1 MVGGGVDYRLSPH
14 WVARF
19 KLDFLRTHFSDTGQA
34 RLRSTF
40 GIAYTFRKRGDNE
53 AAEAKRKAEE
63 DLAAA
68 EAKRKAICAEC
79 QKEDALRAHLLEQF
93 NRVLPTTDM
102 PRGFVVKVGDE
113 FFDTGTADVN
123 PEGREALAKLSGI
136 LVNYPSLR
144 LTIEGH
150 TDIAG
155 SAETNQTLSGQ
166 LANSVRNYLVSQ
178 GLNSDSIS
186 LGVNNP
192 VANSGT
198 AQGKR
203 RVEIVAS
210 GEAMGTRLGR

>member
-1 MVGGGVDYRLSPH
+1 M
-14 WVARF
+14 
-19 KLDFLRTHFSDTGQA
+19 
-34 RLRSTF
+34 
-40 GIAYTFRKRGDNE
+40 
-53 AAEAKRKAEE
+53 
-63 DLAAA
+63 
-68 EAKRKAICAEC
+68 
-79 QKEDALRAHLLEQF
+79 
-93 NRVLPTTDM
+93 
-102 PRGFVVKVGDE
+102 
-113 FFDTGTADVN
+113 
-123 PEGREALAKLSGI
+123 AKLSGI

-155 SAETNQTLSGQ
+155 GAETNQTLSGQ

>member
-1 MVGGGVDYRLSPH
+1 
-14 WVARF
+14 
-19 KLDFLRTHFSDTGQA
+19 
-34 RLRSTF
+34 
-40 GIAYTFRKRGDNE
+40 
-53 AAEAKRKAEE
+53 
-63 DLAAA
+63 
-68 EAKRKAICAEC
+68 
-79 QKEDALRAHLLEQF
+79 
-93 NRVLPTTDM
+93 M

-123 PEGREALAKLSGI
+123 REGREALAKLSGI